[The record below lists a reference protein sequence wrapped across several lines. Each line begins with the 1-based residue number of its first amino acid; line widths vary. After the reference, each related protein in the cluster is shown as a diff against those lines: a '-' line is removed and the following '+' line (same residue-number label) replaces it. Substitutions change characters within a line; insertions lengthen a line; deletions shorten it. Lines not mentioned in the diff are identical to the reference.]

1 VCRDLS
7 RRGVIAAIWMLIRIA
22 NTASNLLSCDLAFM
36 DIPAPNPQLLRSLGK
51 LARGLS
57 ALFWGL
63 PATLLISAE
72 TARADWLKPLGLL
85 PLLAVNALLLYGLWQ
100 MADFQRQ
107 ERPWRLALDRAQFL
121 ALVNLGLCPFI
132 YWHSRLPQEDYFTL
146 AVMLLLLSSVLF
158 LFNLNL
164 VLKRLAAMLPD
175 EILRQETR
183 QFTALN
189 RWLLVVLLFFAEGF
203 LWLTT
208 MPHPKFPVP
217 LLLARAVHFNN
228 MLPVLLLL
236 IFFILLPMVMTMAL
250 IWKTKEVILDAVFGA
265 RN

>member
-1 VCRDLS
+1 
-7 RRGVIAAIWMLIRIA
+7 
-22 NTASNLLSCDLAFM
+22 M
-36 DIPAPNPQLLRSLGK
+36 DTSAPNPQLLRSLGK

-85 PLLAVNALLLYGLWQ
+85 PLLAINLLLLYGLWQ
-100 MADFQRQ
+100 MGEFQKQ
-107 ERPWRLALDRAQFL
+107 ERPWRLALDRALLL
-121 ALVNLGLCPFI
+121 ALINLGLSPFI
-132 YWHSRLPQEDYFTL
+132 YWHNRLPAESFFTYT
-146 AVMLLLLSSVLF
+146 VMLLELSAVLF

-175 EILRQETR
+175 ETLRQETR

-189 RWLLVVLLFFAEGF
+189 RWLLVLLLFFSIALVG
-203 LWLTT
+203 LTGLG
-208 MPHPKFPVP
+208 PGP
-217 LLLARAVHFNN
+217 
-228 MLPVLLLL
+228 LPVGKLMYWVSRFSGLLL
-236 IFFILLPMVMTMAL
+236 IFFVLLPVAMTMAL
-250 IWKTKEVILDAVFGA
+250 IWKTKEVILDAVFGQ